1 MAARRLA
8 PSLTLL
14 ALLSACSANDATPGS
29 GFGGG
34 TGTGGGAQGG
44 FGGFGATGGSG
55 GGLNTEAGP
64 PSCDT
69 GQFIYLMTSDRQLL
83 RFDPPALTF
92 SVIGLLDCPA
102 TFSPYSMA
110 VDRSGTAWVH
120 GQLGGLARVDT
131 TNAHCTTTSFAPNQQ
146 GFSNFGMGFATD
158 ALGSNAE
165 TLYVSGVA
173 AGGVARLGRI
183 DLAALA
189 LVPIG
194 TYDSLSGRRAE
205 LTGTGDARL
214 FGAFEGSPYVVAEI
228 ERASAHIASETPAQ
242 GVTSPAGGSNF
253 AFAFWG
259 GDFWL
264 FVGPGSGTT
273 VHRHRPSD
281 GTTLQTVT
289 TPHTVVGAGV
299 STCAPLVPP
308 S

>member
-1 MAARRLA
+1 MLPPR
-8 PSLTLL
+8 L
-14 ALLSACSANDATPGS
+14 ALLLAPVALLACSANDAASGS

-34 TGTGGGAQGG
+34 ASSGSGAQGG
-44 FGGFGATGGSG
+44 FGGVGAGGGSG
-55 GGLNTEAGP
+55 GGLITEAGL

-69 GQFIYLMTSDRQLL
+69 GQFVFLMTSDRQLL

-92 SVIGLLDCPA
+92 SVIGVLDCPA

-110 VDRSGTAWVH
+110 VDRGGTAWVH

-131 TNAHCTTTSFAPNQQ
+131 TNAHCTTTNFAPNQQ

-158 ALGSNAE
+158 ALGSSAE
-165 TLYVSGVA
+165 TLYVSGVTA
-173 AGGVARLGRI
+173 SGDARLGRI
-183 DLAALA
+183 DLGSLA

-194 TYDSLSGRRAE
+194 AYDSLAGRRAE

-214 FGAFEGSPYVVAEI
+214 FGAFEGQPYVVAEI
-228 ERASAHIASETPAQ
+228 ERASAHIASQVPAQ
-242 GVTSPAGGSNF
+242 GVTSPPSGSNF

-281 GTTLQTVT
+281 STTAPMVS
-289 TPHTVVGAGV
+289 TPYTVVGAGV